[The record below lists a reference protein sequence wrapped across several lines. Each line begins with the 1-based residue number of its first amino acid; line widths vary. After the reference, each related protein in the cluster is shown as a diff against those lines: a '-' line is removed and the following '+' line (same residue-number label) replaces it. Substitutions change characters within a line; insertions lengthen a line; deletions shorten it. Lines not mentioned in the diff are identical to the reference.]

1 MRTQAQIEASR
12 ANGAKSK
19 GPVTEEGKN
28 RASRNATR
36 HGLLAETV
44 VLKGESI
51 ERFHDHLAGFIAEF
65 KPESSLELEL
75 VEKMAVFRW
84 RQLSVWG
91 LETASI
97 TDAITE
103 LTENSPEVLD
113 KDPAVRA
120 SLAIAEIGAKS
131 KILDLF
137 QRYDTRFDR
146 QFDRA
151 LKQLT
156 ASRREKKSNSR
167 NEPNF

>member
-91 LETASI
+91 RETLSAPASPLPKS
-97 TDAITE
+97 AR
-103 LTENSPEVLD
+103 
-113 KDPAVRA
+113 RA
-120 SLAIAEIGAKS
+120 KFWTCSSATTPGS
-131 KILDLF
+131 
-137 QRYDTRFDR
+137 TVSST
-146 QFDRA
+146 A
-151 LKQLT
+151 L
-156 ASRREKKSNSR
+156 
-167 NEPNF
+167 